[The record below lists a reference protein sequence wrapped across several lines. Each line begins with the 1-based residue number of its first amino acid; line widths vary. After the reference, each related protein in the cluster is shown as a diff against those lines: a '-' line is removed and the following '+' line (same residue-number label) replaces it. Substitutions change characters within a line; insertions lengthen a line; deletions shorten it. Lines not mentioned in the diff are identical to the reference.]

1 MISSRIF
8 NLKIQKIEQ
17 ICLFDLSWGEGQRLT
32 VQVNYPNILTQLYQ
46 EWRQAYIN
54 FYQSEQMRGRRIGGG
69 IATITIDWHAELV
82 KAESK
87 LMYEFHRWLR
97 SAELYDIRLFIAQA
111 SQELVKAN
119 LGASE
124 VVKVFLTCA
133 PIELGRFP
141 WEAWEIGTE
150 FATTGTIQL
159 IRAPLNIGTDTA
171 NDGKFKPRRARILA
185 ILGDDTG
192 LNFQKEKAALKSLLR
207 IADVTFTGWQPKQKA
222 AQVIQQITDIIT
234 DEQGWDVLFFAGH
247 SNETDMTG
255 GELSIAPGVSISI
268 NEIAPQLSAA
278 KKRGLQVAIFNSC
291 SGLNIADSLI
301 DLGFSQVVVMREP
314 IHNRVAQE
322 FLVLFLQGLG
332 KHLDIYESMMAARQ
346 SLRSHTYPSAYLVP
360 SLFCHPGAKL
370 FRISPFGWKQQLRQ
384 LLPSYLEVIVLSAGL
399 ILSGLPPFSAIFTPI
414 EDQLIDRR
422 MFVQSVYRQATSQIP
437 SDKPPVAL
445 IEIDRE
451 SIYHANLP
459 NSQLIPLNRSYI
471 ANLIDRV
478 KNLNAAVVGV
488 DFLFDSPQTD
498 PPSGDKDLSQAVR
511 RAVAG
516 NMWLIF
522 AADMISNNK
531 ELGVN
536 SSTAIAQPN
545 STLQGYLNVI
555 GSTDK
560 YAKIVELP
568 EYYCHQNCPIA
579 YLMALVQTAKH
590 ETSGLPQPQ
599 TLGATRNLRTQLID
613 TIQKQQPKKG
623 NLSVLFQLSY
633 PLGLQPAIDYSIPP
647 NRIYTKI
654 PAWKLLE
661 NSDPNKF
668 PAISQQVVLIA
679 TGDDNRL
686 GSALGEHDYS
696 PAPLAIEY
704 WTQQSWLT
712 GGESLAYMI
721 HHFLKHRLVVI
732 IPNIWM
738 ICIAVI
744 SSKIVIFTLKK
755 PSYLSPQLHQQIMLT
770 SVGGVIAYGIATLQI
785 YISAAILLPWLLP
798 SSVFLSY
805 IFTATKKKHHG

>member
-1 MISSRIF
+1 MKFSSHIF

-54 FYQSEQMRGRRIGGG
+54 FYQSEEMRGRRIGGG

-171 NDGKFKPRRARILA
+171 NDGKLKPRRARILA

-192 LNFQKEKAALKSLLR
+192 LNFQKEKEALKSLLR

-268 NEIAPQLSAA
+268 NEIATQLSAA

-332 KHLDIYESMMAARQ
+332 KHLDIYESMTAARQ

-399 ILSGLPPFSAIFTPI
+399 ILSGIPPFQGLIVDV
-414 EDQLIDRR
+414 EDQLIDGR

-437 SDKPPVAL
+437 SDESPPVAL
-445 IEIDRE
+445 VEIDTK
-451 SIYHANLP
+451 SIYRANLP
-459 NSQLIPLNRSYI
+459 NSQLNPLNRSYI
-471 ANLIDRV
+471 AKLVDRV
-478 KNLNAAVVGV
+478 KNLNIAVVGMDIV
-488 DFLFDSPQTD
+488 FDSPQKD
-498 PPSGDKDLSQAVR
+498 PPSGDRDLSQAVG
-511 RAVAG
+511 RAVDG

-522 AADMISNNK
+522 GAIMTSDNK

-536 SSTAIAQPN
+536 SSTAIADLN
-545 STLQGYLNVI
+545 RTLQGYIDIHYLYSN
-555 GSTDK
+555 S
-560 YAKIVELP
+560 VELP
-568 EYYCHQNCPIA
+568 DDCHQACPLA
-579 YLMALVQTAKH
+579 YLMALVQANH
-590 ETSGLPQPQ
+590 EFSGLPQPQ
-599 TLGATRNLRTQLID
+599 TQQVTNLRTQLID
-613 TIQKQQPKKG
+613 TISKKQTQRGSSP
-623 NLSVLFQLSY
+623 VLLHINSL
-633 PLGLQPAIDYSIPP
+633 LGLQPLIDFSIPP
-647 NRIYTKI
+647 DRIYTKI

-661 NSDPNKF
+661 NSDTNKF
-668 PAISQQVVLIA
+668 PLISKQLVLIA
-679 TGDDNRL
+679 VGADERL
-686 GSALGEHDYS
+686 GMAPGKSDYS
-696 PAPLAIEY
+696 TAPSAFRY
-704 WTQQSWLT
+704 WIQQSWLT

-721 HHFLKHRLVVI
+721 HHFLKHRLVI
-732 IPNIWM
+732 PIPNIWM